1 MVIIMLSIQN
11 QIDEI
16 IGKIPLKYQ
25 SSILEYAKL
34 MKEKA
39 DKGEQSVTDYLN
51 SIPGIADSII
61 KEAKIDLG
69 NYSEELDW

>member
-1 MVIIMLSIQN
+1 MLSIQN

-39 DKGEQSVTDYLN
+39 DKGEQSDTDYLN

>member
-1 MVIIMLSIQN
+1 MLSLQN

-16 IGKIPLKYQ
+16 ISKIPFKYQ

-39 DKGEQSVTDYLN
+39 DKGEPSDTDYLN
-51 SIPGIADSII
+51 SIPGLADSII
-61 KEAKIDLG
+61 KEARIDLG
-69 NYSEELDW
+69 DYSEELDW

>member
-1 MVIIMLSIQN
+1 LFSSPSIQN
-11 QIDEI
+11 QIVEI

-39 DKGEQSVTDYLN
+39 DKGEQSDTDYLN
-51 SIPGIADSII
+51 SIPEIADSII

-69 NYSEELDW
+69 DYSEKLDW

>member
-1 MVIIMLSIQN
+1 MLSLQN

-16 IGKIPLKYQ
+16 ISKIPLKYQ

-39 DKGEQSVTDYLN
+39 EKGEPGDTEYLN
-51 SIPGIADSII
+51 SIPGLADSII
-61 KEAKIDLG
+61 KEARIDLG
-69 NYSEELDW
+69 DYSEELDW

>member
-1 MVIIMLSIQN
+1 MLSMQN

-16 IGKIPLKYQ
+16 ISKIPLKYQ

-39 DKGEQSVTDYLN
+39 DKGEPSDTDYLN
-51 SIPGIADSII
+51 SIPGLADSII
-61 KEAKIDLG
+61 KEARIDLG
-69 NYSEELDW
+69 EYSE

>member
-1 MVIIMLSIQN
+1 MFSSPSIQN
-11 QIDEI
+11 QIVEI

-39 DKGEQSVTDYLN
+39 DKGEQSDTDYLN
-51 SIPGIADSII
+51 SIPEIADSII

-69 NYSEELDW
+69 DYSEKLDW